1 MPEIPTFDYLVVIPN
16 GQGTTKYVSKSRSI
30 NFNYNSSRLES
41 YRTMVDSITN
51 YLSKGKEAVI
61 PTFVQIYSDSITIKS
76 AGRSLAQP
84 VFPLR
89 SAKTNLLIK
98 IPFTDVSES
107 FQSEVTSFISAVDSA
122 ATGV

>member
-1 MPEIPTFDYLVVIPN
+1 MPEIPTFDYLAVIPN

-30 NFNYNSSRLES
+30 NFNYNSSSLES
-41 YRTMVDSITN
+41 YRIMIERVIN
-51 YLSKGKEAVI
+51 YLSKGKESAI
-61 PTFVQIYSDSITIKS
+61 PTFVQIYSDSITIKT
-76 AGRSLAQP
+76 AGRSLTQP

-89 SAKTNLLIK
+89 SNKTNLLIK